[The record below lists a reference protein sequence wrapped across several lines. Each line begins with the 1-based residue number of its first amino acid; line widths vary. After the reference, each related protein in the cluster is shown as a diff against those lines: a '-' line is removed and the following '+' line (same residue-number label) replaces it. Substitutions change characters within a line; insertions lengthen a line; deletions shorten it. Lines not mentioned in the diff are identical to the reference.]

1 MSLNGAASAATT
13 HRDTKKISLICLERD
28 FVGVTGFEP
37 ATPWSQTRCATNC
50 ATPRITVSFFVEGPS
65 TTPSNHASKPF
76 SSCRGDRIRTCDPLV
91 PNQMRY
97 QLRYT
102 PKLVSILNHPQMVSD
117 TGVQRYFFFLTLQCF
132 CNKIIKKIS
141 GRLPY
146 RRFRWHQML
155 KYVIYVCLR
164 QCMNIHNLNTCCYL
178 VSHMVSSSSRHRW
191 QQWQHC

>member
-1 MSLNGAASAATT
+1 MARQKGLEPLTY
-13 HRDTKKISLICLERD
+13 CLEGSCSIQLSYWRITMER
-28 FVGVTGFEP
+28 VTGIGP
-37 ATPWSQTRCATNC
+37 AYPAWKAGVLPLNYTR
-50 ATPRITVSFFVEGPS
+50 RY
-65 TTPSNHASKPF
+65 
-76 SSCRGDRIRTCDPLV
+76 RGDRIRTCDPLV

-141 GRLPY
+141 GREAC

-155 KYVIYVCLR
+155 KHVIYVCLR